1 MQDTPDSPRS
11 VPNPKRPHSYF
22 TILPPLFSP
31 SLFLSSSF
39 SFSTLPSRPR
49 ADHHARSAALDEVTT
64 PPHRRSSPFAS
75 PVPDPSSHAPPLSL
89 SAPGEVADGERRAG
103 WPTARGGR
111 RRAAH
116 RGRIWR
122 AVPPPL
128 FLHRRYCRS
137 SPSHLRRLIW
147 CAASLSLFAP
157 PPASLPVLP
166 ASSVT
171 AAPPPQQSPPPPPRQ
186 SSPPPAPPP
195 ARPRGEQKR
204 ERGERGERG
213 IWCWSSGVHR
223 SLSPQTRRS
232 TSSLSQKRATDAL
245 SPRG

>member
-22 TILPPLFSP
+22 IILPPLFSP
-31 SLFLSSSF
+31 SLFLSSF
-39 SFSTLPSRPR
+39 SFSLAFTPR
-49 ADHHARSAALDEVTT
+49 DHHAARAREVRHAQ
-64 PPHRRSSPFAS
+64 PLVPFAS
-75 PVPDPSSHAPPLSL
+75 RSDPSSTPSLSL
-89 SAPGEVADGERRAG
+89 RGWVADSGGGVAR
-103 WPTARGGR
+103 RGGTAAPR
-111 RRAAH
+111 RI
-116 RGRIWR
+116 GV
-122 AVPPPL
+122 VPPPI

-137 SPSHLRRLIW
+137 SPSHLRRRIW